1 MSVIQ
6 NEVSI
11 RALPNTYGSQS
22 QQIKDLI
29 AQFESTQQDRI
40 SNEQKNL
47 VENINQHQIS
57 RSECDHLQ
65 CQLGNQ
71 SYTE

>member
-1 MSVIQ
+1 MAVIQ

-40 SNEQKNL
+40 SNKQNKM
-47 VENINQHQIS
+47 V
-57 RSECDHLQ
+57 
-65 CQLGNQ
+65 
-71 SYTE
+71 